1 MKTGAEK
8 KWRRGLGI
16 PLAAALLVLLPAGMT
31 AQTPGMAE
39 RGRDLYL
46 QACATCHG
54 PTGAG
59 LPDLGVPPLA
69 GSDFLAADL
78 DRAIRIS
85 QKGIMGPITVNGRA
99 YQGLMPAQVLIP
111 FTAVESLDQQIAD
124 VLTYVNTSWGNDF
137 ITVLREDVTRV
148 RAKDAA
154 YLIQPLRASADARR
168 GATPMPE
175 VVTPLGQ
182 ELYRNNCANCHQED
196 GGGVPGAIPPLAGS
210 DFLAEDHDRTI
221 RILLNG
227 MIGPIIVNN
236 RPYDTVMPVQVLSD
250 VQITEAL
257 NYVFN
262 TWGNGFGFVTE
273 SDVARVRSEK

>member
-1 MKTGAEK
+1 MKTSAERQ
-8 KWRRGLGI
+8 WRRSLGI
-16 PLAAALLVLLPAGMT
+16 SFTVALVGLLPVGVA

-46 QACATCHG
+46 QACTTCHG
-54 PTGAG
+54 TAGAG

-85 QKGIMGPITVNGRA
+85 QKGIMGPITVNGRE
-99 YQGLMPAQVLIP
+99 YRGLMPAQVLIP

-137 ITVLREDVTRV
+137 GLVLRQDVVRV
-148 RAKDAA
+148 RARDGA
-154 YLIQPLRASADARR
+154 YLIQPIRASADARR
-168 GATPMPE
+168 NATPMPD
-175 VVTPLGQ
+175 VVTSLGE

-196 GGGVPGAIPPLAGS
+196 GGGVAGAIPPLAGS
-210 DFLAEDHDRTI
+210 DFLAEDSDRTI

-227 MIGPIIVNN
+227 LIGPIIVNN
-236 RPYDTVMPVQVLSD
+236 QPYDTVMPVQVLSD
-250 VQITEAL
+250 IQITEAL

-273 SDVARVRSEK
+273 SDVARVRSEN